1 VTHSSY
7 TTLYLEMAAPPSPS
21 AVLRDEIQTAGQHKL
36 QQLIQNEVQQVRADF
51 AAEIQKVQTGLQ
63 KLRAEVVPELKR
75 V

>member
-7 TTLYLEMAAPPSPS
+7 TIEMAAPPSPS
-21 AVLRDEIQTAGQHKL
+21 AVLRDEIQTAVQHKL

-51 AAEIQKVQTGLQ
+51 AAEIQKVQTDLQ